1 MDRLNKIEVHEGK
14 SEVLPKLA
22 YTSNIPT
29 PKHQVNFPKPSGI
42 ENMYIFFTAYLI
54 NSSLTT

>member
-1 MDRLNKIEVHEGK
+1 MDRLNKIEVQEGK
-14 SEVLPKLA
+14 TEVLPKLA

-42 ENMYIFFTAYLI
+42 RKCFILAF
-54 NSSLTT
+54 LTPVQVNNP

>member
-1 MDRLNKIEVHEGK
+1 MDRLNKIEVQEGK
-14 SEVLPKLA
+14 TEVLPKLA

-42 ENMYIFFTAYLI
+42 RKYFISAFS
-54 NSSLTT
+54 NSHLTK